1 MLEGQPRL
9 RIVQYTDE
17 VTPGRELISYN
28 DKKIWVLYWSFL
40 EFGPAALANEDAWF
54 TGAVVRSHMVRNQI
68 AGGMGQIFKVY
79 NKMFF
84 SDGFD
89 FRSGILMNVPL
100 SPAASAQARGLPTDW
115 LHQLI
120 FADLSMVVQDAEAHA
135 FAFDWMGAGAIKCCP
150 LCLNIVSK
158 QCNMVRDP
166 TGTTIPVYTADTRRF
181 KLISNK
187 LFRSMLDRLQDIAL
201 HRNSKNSGSN
211 IIRTAGSK
219 TRGSM

>member
-1 MLEGQPRL
+1 
-9 RIVQYTDE
+9 
-17 VTPGRELISYN
+17 
-28 DKKIWVLYWSFL
+28 
-40 EFGPAALANEDAWF
+40 
-54 TGAVVRSHMVRNQI
+54 
-68 AGGMGQIFKVY
+68 
-79 NKMFF
+79 
-84 SDGFD
+84 
-89 FRSGILMNVPL
+89 MNVPL

-187 LFRSMLDRLQDIAL
+187 LFRSMLDRLKDIAL

-211 IIRTAGSK
+211 LIRTAGSK

>member
-1 MLEGQPRL
+1 MLEGQRRL

-17 VTPGRELISYN
+17 VTPGRGLISYN

-135 FAFDWMGAGAIKCCP
+135 FAFDWMGAGAIKRCP
-150 LCLNIVSK
+150 ICLNIVSK